1 MLSNIYIPKEKDPCY
16 VIVYKAKPS
25 FEKVVS
31 DLEDYFEGGIDRT
44 SASWHD
50 IYLNNQAFLFS
61 VDIEQS
67 TCFVAIPE
75 KKIAV
80 QIYLRDIVVAEEG
93 LLVVA
98 INEIEIIYSNHW
110 KQMKNKILEENYTS
124 AQDSLRSI
132 ANIYIKE
139 VVQNQNEAFGHS
151 KSEFKVEDK
160 VKVISPKSDP
170 YFNKTGKITKRLS
183 GSSVRVKFDEKTAP
197 LVYRDSQLQKV
208 E

>member
-31 DLEDYFEGGIDRT
+31 DLEDYFEGGINT
-44 SASWHD
+44 VTAEWHD
-50 IYLNNQAFLFS
+50 IYQNDQAFLFN
-61 VDIEQS
+61 VNIEQS

-75 KKIAV
+75 KKIVV
-80 QIYLRDIVVAEEG
+80 QIYLRDIAVAGEG

-124 AQDSLRSI
+124 AQESLRSV
-132 ANIYIKE
+132 ANIYMKE
-139 VVQNQNEAFGHS
+139 VVQNQNEAFAVS
-151 KSEFKVEDK
+151 KSKFKVGDK
-160 VKVISPKSDP
+160 VKVLSPKSDP
-170 YFNKTGKITKRLS
+170 YFNKTGKVIRLLY
-183 GSSVRVKFDEKTAP
+183 GTSVKVKFNEKDTFE
-197 LVYRDSQLQKV
+197 YKDSQLQKV